1 MPLID
6 LTGLQFGITGFVIL
20 MMLLAIR
27 VPIGV
32 AMLAVGILGYLSIAG
47 PVALMS
53 YLKTEVYWR
62 FTTYD
67 LSVAPLF
74 IMMGQFAAKAGLSQ
88 ALFTA
93 AHRWLGHFRGGV
105 AMAAVGGCAGFGAIS
120 GSSLATAAIMGQ
132 AALPELKRFN
142 YSGSLATGCLAAGGT
157 LGILIPPSLIL
168 IIYAIMVEANI
179 ATLFQAALIP
189 GILAA
194 LGYML
199 VISLVV
205 RIFPDSGP
213 AAPKASRRD
222 RWRALADIWAVLLI
236 FILVMGGI
244 YSGIF
249 TPTEGASIGCVG
261 TFLIAITRGGMRWG
275 GIKEVFFSTAS
286 TTGLIFLIILGA
298 AIFNAFLG
306 FTELPNEL
314 ADYFKNSGLPPV
326 TVIMMMVVI
335 YILLGFIMDSLSMI
349 LLTVPIFWP
358 IIAALDFGM
367 PVDDVKLWFGIIS
380 LIVVEVG
387 LITPPVGLN
396 VFVISSM
403 AKDVPMIETFKGV
416 IPFFL
421 SDAVRVVIIIWLPS
435 LTLFLP
441 HLLAAD

>member
-1 MPLID
+1 MS
-6 LTGLQFGITGFVIL
+6 GLELGIIGFAFL
-20 MMLLAIR
+20 LFLLAIR

-32 AMLAVGILGYLSIAG
+32 AMLAVGMVGYIQIAG
-47 PVALMS
+47 SAALLS
-53 YLKTEVYWR
+53 HLKTEVYWK
-62 FTTYD
+62 FTTFD

-74 IMMGQFAAKAGLSQ
+74 ILMGQFAAKAGLSQ

-93 AHRWLGHFRGGV
+93 AHTWLGHYRGGV

-142 YSGSLATGCLAAGGT
+142 YSGSLATGALAAGGT

-179 ATLFQAALIP
+179 ATLFQAAFIP

-194 LGYML
+194 LGY
-199 VISLVV
+199 VATIAIVV
-205 RIFPDSGP
+205 RINPESGP
-213 AAPKASRRD
+213 AAPRASTTEKWKA
-222 RWRALADIWAVLLI
+222 LFDIWAVLLI
-236 FILVMGGI
+236 FLLVMGGI
-244 YSGIF
+244 YTGIF
-249 TPTEGASIGCVG
+249 TPTEGAGIGCVG
-261 TFLIAITRGGMRWG
+261 TFLIAITRGGMRWQ
-275 GIKEVFFSTAS
+275 GIKESLLGTAE

-298 AIFNAFLG
+298 GIFNAFLG
-306 FTELPNEL
+306 FTELPIQMAN
-314 ADYFKNSGLPPV
+314 YFAESGWAPIVVVL
-326 TVIMMMVVI
+326 MMVVL
-335 YILLGFIMDSLSMI
+335 YILLGFVMDSLSMI

-358 IIAALDFGM
+358 IIAGLDFGM

-396 VFVISSM
+396 VFVISSL

-416 IPFFL
+416 IPFFM
-421 SDAVRVVIIIWLPS
+421 SDAIRVAFIIGFPS
-435 LTLFLP
+435 ITLILP
-441 HLLAAD
+441 HLLAAE

>member
-1 MPLID
+1 MPE
-6 LTGLQFGITGFVIL
+6 LTGLEFGIIGFVAL
-20 MMLLAIR
+20 MGLLAIR
-27 VPIGV
+27 IPIGV
-32 AMLAVGILGYLSIAG
+32 AMLAVGMLGYLSIAG
-47 PVALMS
+47 PTALMS
-53 YLKTEVYWR
+53 YLKTDAYWR
-62 FTTYD
+62 FSTFD

-93 AHRWLGHFRGGV
+93 AHRFLGHFRGGV

-132 AALPELKRFN
+132 VALPELKRFN

-168 IIYAIMVEANI
+168 IIYAILVEANI

-199 VISLVV
+199 VIAIVV

-213 AAPKASRRD
+213 AAPKASRAE
-222 RWRALADIWAVLLI
+222 RWKALMDIWAVLLI

-249 TPTEGASIGCVG
+249 TPTEGAGIGCVG
-261 TFLIAITRGGMRWG
+261 TFLIAITRGGMRLSG
-275 GIKEVFFSTAS
+275 VVDVFLGTAA

-298 AIFNAFLG
+298 SLFNAFLG
-306 FTELPNEL
+306 FTELPNDL
-314 ADYFKNSGLPPV
+314 AEYFKNSGLPPV
-326 TVIMMMVVI
+326 TVIVMMVVI

-358 IIAALDFGM
+358 IIAGLDFGM
-367 PVDDVKLWFGIIS
+367 SVDDVKLWFGIIT

-416 IPFFL
+416 IPFFM
-421 SDAVRVVIIIWLPS
+421 SDLVRVVIIIALPS
-435 LTLFLP
+435 ITLILP
-441 HLLAAD
+441 RLLAVE